1 MQESFARLAA
11 YARLPGSRAL
21 AAAAIGAARA
31 VCLSACLVACHG
43 GHGARRDG
51 GESLADGAADDAGSG
66 IDAAPP
72 PDDTMPEGTSAELT
86 LRVKHLLE
94 AIAND
99 DPELATDIEFP
110 RDGWLLTHDAA
121 DPGKDWEK
129 HVARPFRN
137 GVHGLSKRHKEVA
150 RAELV
155 SIEIGHSAQ
164 QTTPKKHGWTKALWT
179 VRESRITF
187 VVDGR
192 THMLPI
198 REMAAWRGA
207 WYVTRLR

>member
-1 MQESFARLAA
+1 MRAFSTVSA
-11 YARLPGSRAL
+11 AL
-21 AAAAIGAARA
+21 AAVPRFAGVA
-31 VCLSACLVACHG
+31 LSTALVACHG
-43 GHGARRDG
+43 SHDTNRDG
-51 GESLADGAADDAGSG
+51 GPHASGSADGGGQDGGSG

-86 LRVKHLLE
+86 LRAKHLLE

-129 HVARPFRN
+129 HVAHPFRN
-137 GVHGLSKRHKEVA
+137 AVHNLSKRHKEHDEVA
-150 RAELV
+150 HAELV

-164 QTTPKKHGWTKALWT
+164 QTTPKKRGWTKALWT
-179 VRESRITF
+179 VHESRITF

-192 THMLPI
+192 THTLPI

>member
-1 MQESFARLAA
+1 MLFRS
-11 YARLPGSRAL
+11 GSL
-21 AAAAIGAARA
+21 
-31 VCLSACLVACHG
+31 
-43 GHGARRDG
+43 DG
-51 GESLADGAADDAGSG
+51 GSVIDAG
-66 IDAAPP
+66 PP

-99 DPELATDIEFP
+99 DPSLATDIEFP
-110 RDGWLLTHDAA
+110 RDGWLLTHDVA

-129 HVARPFRN
+129 HVAHPFRKA
-137 GVHGLSKRHKEVA
+137 VHALSKRHKEHEEA
-150 RAELV
+150 AHAELV

-179 VRESRITF
+179 VHESRITF

-192 THMLPI
+192 THTMPI